1 MEQKSIPAPLAGRVG
16 HIAGIESIT
25 LDGRRLY
32 FGYDY
37 SDDLVVSPLI
47 EDPGAMARFAAEH
60 LRQRTGAHDAA
71 YWAEL
76 VGLAAESSNLAPPEA
91 CAFTTEGMAALPAP
105 GGHLLY
111 LLDSALG
118 HEDRGFAL
126 PPEAAP
132 LLARLGR
139 DPGDVAECVDECLR
153 LVRAEGRAAHPEA
166 WLLVQHYLAAALD
179 RLPPTW
185 AAFFAP
191 LHHL

>member
-1 MEQKSIPAPLAGRVG
+1 MDQQSIPAPLAGRVG

-47 EDPGAMARFAAEH
+47 DDPAAMARFAAEH
-60 LRQRTGAHDAA
+60 LRQTTGAHDAA

-76 VGLAAESSNLAPPEA
+76 VEYAATSSGLAYEED
-91 CAFTTEGMAALPAP
+91 CVFTTEQMASLPAP

-111 LLDSALG
+111 LLSTALD
-118 HEDRGFAL
+118 HDDRECAL
-126 PPEAAP
+126 PAEALP
-132 LLARLGR
+132 LLERLGR
-139 DPGDVAECVDECLR
+139 DPEDVAECVDECLS
-153 LVRAEGRAAHPEA
+153 LLRAEGREAHPDA
-166 WLLVQHYLAAALD
+166 WLVVQHYLAATLD

-185 AAFFAP
+185 DAFFAP
-191 LHHL
+191 LRHL